1 MASVTTTNRAKMR
14 MLTVGLPTL
23 VSAAARE
30 ASDKSKEATSLSYLG
45 HVNSYLGLYDR
56 ARQHTD
62 ASMALAREIQ
72 DRRRIAYTLFF
83 LGRINF
89 WTGQL
94 GDAIAQ
100 LEESVPMSQ
109 ETVPTQLPWL
119 FLYLGNCFHEA
130 GDDTRAARAFADGS
144 RFDAVSAR
152 WWQPSLICR
161 ISLASITDRAT
172 GWDAL
177 IGDIAAA
184 EWDEF
189 VPAGGEVLLAV
200 GRLLTRLNLHEA
212 LGAFIT
218 ARRRSIER
226 LNSATYA
233 GLLHLLEA
241 DAAVMGGAPEDA
253 LRHLEQT
260 IRLSRTAGTVITERA
275 ALEQRLRLRGEE
287 HDRAELRF
295 LLERM
300 ADSLPAE
307 LRTKFL
313 AGPRAAVLRT

>member
-1 MASVTTTNRAKMR
+1 MRSAALREQRRLRGWSVTVTLGRSLVDLANIAWDRGRMGPDHPAIVEGLALLRQTGDLSSLARALN
-14 MLTVGLPTL
+14 MLCMAYLGTGDGVRALE
-23 VSAAARE
+23 SAEQALTAARE
-30 ASDKSKEATSLSYLG
+30 ASDKSKEATSRSYLG
-45 HVNSYLGLYDR
+45 HVNSYLGRYDS
-56 ARQHTD
+56 ARQHTE

-130 GDDTRAARAFADGS
+130 GDDARAARAFADGS

-172 GWDAL
+172 G
-177 IGDIAAA
+177 GM
-184 EWDEF
+184 
-189 VPAGGEVLLAV
+189 
-200 GRLLTRLNLHEA
+200 H
-212 LGAFIT
+212 
-218 ARRRSIER
+218 
-226 LNSATYA
+226 
-233 GLLHLLEA
+233 
-241 DAAVMGGAPEDA
+241 
-253 LRHLEQT
+253 
-260 IRLSRTAGTVITERA
+260 
-275 ALEQRLRLRGEE
+275 
-287 HDRAELRF
+287 
-295 LLERM
+295 
-300 ADSLPAE
+300 
-307 LRTKFL
+307 
-313 AGPRAAVLRT
+313 